1 MKLMAIIPK
10 TQIERATFADG
21 IEITE
26 DARLLIGSKIWNATI
41 EKADV
46 IEIYIDEDRQT
57 FFIQPIRLVETF
69 SYIA

>member
-1 MKLMAIIPK
+1 MKCIAIIPK
-10 TQIERATFADG
+10 NKIERATFTDG

-26 DARLLIGSKIWNATI
+26 DARLLIGSKMWNATI

-46 IEIYIDEDRQT
+46 IELYIDEDRDA
-57 FFIQPIRLVETF
+57 FIIQPIKLVESF

>member
-1 MKLMAIIPK
+1 MKLIAIIPK
-10 TQIERATFADG
+10 NQVERATFTDG

-26 DARLLIGSKIWNATI
+26 DARLLIGSKIWNEVI

-46 IEIYIDEDRQT
+46 IELYIDENRQT
-57 FFIQPIRLVETF
+57 FFIQPIKLIERF